1 MFGVWAS
8 LALDGSLTYKQPFDP
23 LVEETALPRRLTKME
38 NGVLYFDDARWKW
51 EPAADLAL
59 DEKNGYTRPRMLLHR
74 LTGR

>member
-1 MFGVWAS
+1 MKTAGFLKAEDQTFI
-8 LALDGSLTYKQPFDP
+8 LLLKDIIIGSESK
-23 LVEETALPRRLTKME
+23 VE